1 MAKTCGPGRSHRS
14 GLTIIEL
21 FEMFPDEDSAEAWFE
36 EQRWPGGERF
46 CPECGSTSYA
56 IVKSRKPMPYRCRDC
71 RKHFSVRKG
80 TVMQGSPLGLR
91 LWVIAIYMMTTGIKG
106 TSSMK
111 LHRELG
117 ITQKTAW
124 FMMQRIREAFLEGYY
139 IAMPGPVEVDET
151 YIGGKRKNMPA
162 SKRKKLTGR
171 GAVGKTAIVGAKDRA
186 TKQVRAKVIANTEA
200 ATLLAFVAK
209 HADPSATVYTDEAP
223 AYKKLPNRHEAV
235 KHSIGEYVRKQ
246 AHTNGIE
253 SFWALLKRGFTGTYH
268 RMSPKHLHR
277 YVNEFA
283 GRHNVRDSD
292 TLDQMALLS
301 QGMVGKRLTYERLI
315 S

>member
-1 MAKTCGPGRSHRS
+1 MATASGPGRSHRS

-36 EQRWPGGERF
+36 EQRWPEGERF

-56 IVKSRKPMPYRCRDC
+56 IVKSRTPMPYRCRDC

-124 FMMQRIREAFLEGYY
+124 FMMQRIARLSWRATTLRCL
-139 IAMPGPVEVDET
+139 ARSRSMNPTSAASARTCP
-151 YIGGKRKNMPA
+151 PA
-162 SKRKKLTGR
+162 SARSSLAAGR
-171 GAVGKTAIVGAKDRA
+171 SERPPSSEPRIRA
-186 TKQVRAKVIANTEA
+186 TKQVRAKVIDNTEA
-200 ATLLAFVAK
+200 STLLAFVAK

>member
-1 MAKTCGPGRSHRS
+1 MAKTSGPGQSYRD
-14 GLTIIEL
+14 GLTIISL
-21 FEMFPDEDSAEAWFE
+21 FEMFPDDDAAEAWFE
-36 EQRWPGGERF
+36 EQRWPDGQRF
-46 CPECGSTSYA
+46 CPECGSINHA
-56 IVKSRKPMPYRCRDC
+56 IVTSRQPMPYRCRDC

-124 FMMQRIREAFLEGYY
+124 FMMQRIREAFIEGCH
-139 IAMPGPVEVDET
+139 IAMPGPVEIDET
-151 YIGGKRKNMPA
+151 YIGGKRRNMHA
-162 SKRKKLTGR
+162 SKRKALSGR
-171 GAVGKTAIVGAKDRA
+171 GAVGKAAVVGAKDRA
-186 TKQVRAKVIANTEA
+186 TKMVAAKVIDNADA
-200 ATLLAFVAK
+200 ATLLGFVAK
-209 HADPSATVYTDEAP
+209 HADTRATVYTDEAK
-223 AYKKLPNRHEAV
+223 AYKRLPNRHESV
-235 KHSIGEYVRKQ
+235 SHSTGEYVRDQ

-253 SFWALLKRGFTGTYH
+253 SFWALMKRGFTGTYH
-268 RMSPKHLHR
+268 KMSRRHLHR

-283 GRHNVRDSD
+283 GRHNVRERD
-292 TLDQMALLS
+292 TIEQMALLT